1 MRNQINDC
9 KKRNL
14 AAQDKKK
21 GIVER
26 THLHIK
32 MGSGPGDDAIY
43 DQLAHSHDS
52 SKQCG
57 MEGSCAPFDI
67 VLCDQKQKISK
78 QIPKHIQPFDVKKGC
93 GTQAGI

>member
-1 MRNQINDC
+1 
-9 KKRNL
+9 
-14 AAQDKKK
+14 
-21 GIVER
+21 
-26 THLHIK
+26 

-67 VLCDQKQKISK
+67 VLCDQKQKISNRYK
-78 QIPKHIQPFDVKKGC
+78 SIFSYLMLKKATAHRQVYKRLSTTSLSDRGVSEKIVGWHI
-93 GTQAGI
+93 AGE